1 MTKAA
6 LHKKIIFTSKL
17 SKKPVI
23 STFGTAICVVLKF
36 EHIGK

>member
-6 LHKKIIFTSKL
+6 VHKEIIYTSKL
-17 SKKPVI
+17 LKKPVI

-36 EHIGK
+36 GHFGK